1 MRRRAQFLKDQGAD
15 GWSQNT
21 RKDPF
26 RLLAQPHEPLARY
39 GLARQIIFPEKKTLA
54 AQPLRGLT
62 FVLTGELADFT
73 RDEAKAIIKQKGGVV
88 SSSVSNQTD
97 YVVAGANPGSKY
109 ANAKKWG
116 VKILDEKEFKKIL

>member
-1 MRRRAQFLKDQGAD
+1 
-15 GWSQNT
+15 
-21 RKDPF
+21 
-26 RLLAQPHEPLARY
+26 
-39 GLARQIIFPEKKTLA
+39 
-54 AQPLRGLT
+54 
-62 FVLTGELADFT
+62 VLTGELADFT